1 MGGGKWSLS
10 PRLLLAMVLIRLNS
24 PLMKIRGVKSLTREL
39 MILTNMLL
47 KKLRLRPKRKGKK
60 SFVSLIR
67 ICSMGWEGI
76 VHINT
81 VQLLYVTDY

>member
-39 MILTNMLL
+39 MVLTNVLL

-60 SFVSLIR
+60 NFVSLIR
-67 ICSMGWEGI
+67 TCSMGWEGI
-76 VHINT
+76 VP
-81 VQLLYVTDY
+81 Y